1 VLAQVARE
9 RPSAVEQPVDKAE
22 DEHVSQP
29 DRGQCALG
37 RDPLDVGRQV
47 WVHRAP
53 VTRLGG
59 SLEDT
64 SEAIWG
70 TPPEH
75 LDLEFQAGEWVD
87 LGEGRTCLD
96 VLQIYRVK
104 GSGDFAYQR
113 ELRVEITIREGKI
126 GRYEIRTI
134 R

>member
-1 VLAQVARE
+1 LTGIDE
-9 RPSAVEQPVDKAE
+9 VEHD
-22 DEHVSQP
+22 
-29 DRGQCALG
+29 L
-37 RDPLDVGRQV
+37 
-47 WVHRAP
+47 
-53 VTRLGG
+53 
-59 SLEDT
+59 
-64 SEAIWG
+64 IWG

>member
-1 VLAQVARE
+1 VDTGDLELAHRFRSALE
-9 RPSAVEQPVDKAE
+9 GAAKTGDWSAVYPYLAADVEWVTPKRTLTGI
-22 DEHVSQP
+22 DEVEH
-29 DRGQCALG
+29 
-37 RDPLDVGRQV
+37 DV
-47 WVHRAP
+47 
-53 VTRLGG
+53 
-59 SLEDT
+59 
-64 SEAIWG
+64 IWG

-75 LDLEFQAGEWVD
+75 LDLEFQAGEWID

-134 R
+134 G